1 MSDAVI
7 PGGESFF
14 SSGGPCGVLLL
25 HGLTGTT
32 SSLIDLARRC
42 ASAGYTVS
50 LPRLPGHGTSVQDML
65 GTRWS
70 DWTGACEAALAELR
84 EHCDQVAVIGL
95 SMGGG
100 IGVHLAAQDP
110 DITAFVFINPW
121 IKHQGME
128 WEELAEALL
137 ASGVETYDSIGSDV
151 KKDGV
156 FETSYDQTPVAPA
169 LSALRATNDVNAK
182 LASITAPSLLFTS
195 TEDHV
200 VAVDNGDELV
210 NKSSGP
216 VERIWLENSY
226 HVATLDN
233 DRELVESTTMDFLAG
248 HFGR

>member
-1 MSDAVI
+1 MTDVVM

-14 SSGGPCGVLLL
+14 SPGGPLGVLLL

-32 SSLIDLARRC
+32 SSLIDLAWRC
-42 ASAGYTVS
+42 AEAGYTVS
-50 LPRLPGHGTSVQDML
+50 LPRLPGHGTSVEDML
-65 GTRWS
+65 TTDWN
-70 DWTGACEAALAELR
+70 DWTGACEVAFDELAAR
-84 EHCDQVAVIGL
+84 CDRVAVVGL

-100 IGVHLAAQDP
+100 IAVNLADLHR
-110 DITAFVFINPW
+110 DVTALVFINPW

-128 WEELAEALL
+128 WEELAETLL
-137 ASGVETYDSIGSDV
+137 AEGVQAYDSIGSDV
-151 KKDGV
+151 KKEGIV
-156 FETSYDQTPVAPA
+156 ETSYDQTPVAPA

-182 LASITAPSLLFTS
+182 LSSITAPSLLFTS

-210 NKSSGP
+210 NKSRGP

-233 DRELVESTTMDFLAG
+233 DRELIESTTMTFLAE
-248 HFGR
+248 HFAR